1 MKEVTYVLQKQMF
14 QQKLNLAD
22 IAIASLSSQLTICYV
37 GKYELLPFFKI
48 DSIIALCNDN

>member
-22 IAIASLSSQLTICYV
+22 IAIASLSFILMDITINNSLCW
-37 GKYELLPFFKI
+37 KI
-48 DSIIALCNDN
+48 WIVALF

>member
-37 GKYELLPFFKI
+37 GKYELLSFFL
-48 DSIIALCNDN
+48 D

>member
-22 IAIASLSSQLTICYV
+22 IAIASLSQLTIRYV
-37 GKYELLPFFKI
+37 GKYELLPFI
-48 DSIIALCNDN
+48 RLIL